1 MTNHRAVLSLRAAAG
16 VLLLALASC
25 SGAGSGATVEADA
38 TADLPAGWS
47 RATVEDEG
55 FSIAVPSGWE
65 EMSSE
70 DLAESGV
77 FEAMAS
83 ENPAVADTLAQAQAA
98 IESGQIAYFA
108 FDTEPDDTSVAF
120 AANVNVISGGEVDED
135 DTAESAAEEMAD
147 GVESQITVNGEVE
160 TDTVTLPAGEAGL
173 VAYEWTV
180 PLPDG
185 TSTDIAV
192 RQYAVLADGE
202 AFVLSFS
209 ARADTFS
216 GEYERT
222 FERIAES
229 FATD

>member
-1 MTNHRAVLSLRAAAG
+1 MPARTARRFQPAAVLL
-16 VLLLALASC
+16 VVALAAC
-25 SGAGSGATVEADA
+25 SSGGGGGASPEADA
-38 TADLPAGWS
+38 TAELPAGWT
-47 RATVEDEG
+47 RVTLEEEG
-55 FSIAVPSGWE
+55 FSIAVPAGWE

-77 FEAMAS
+77 LDAMAS
-83 ENPAVADTLAQAQAA
+83 ANPAVADTLAQAQAA

-108 FDTEPDDTSVAF
+108 FDAEPDDTSVAF
-120 AANVNVISGGEVDED
+120 AANVNVISGGPISDD
-135 DTAESAAEEMAD
+135 DTAESAAEEMAA

-160 TDTVTLPAGEAGL
+160 SETVTLPAGEAGL

-192 RQYAVLADGE
+192 RQYAVLAEGE

-209 ARADTFS
+209 ARADTFA